1 MNEDGILL
9 LSYVMEVLTLVSI
22 VVAALVVWFN
32 LRAKRAARLKDART
46 PSARLGGGN
55 DAGFRK

>member
-1 MNEDGILL
+1 MNDDGILL

-22 VVAALVVWFN
+22 VVAALVLWFN

-46 PSARLGGGN
+46 PTSRLSSETGESR
-55 DAGFRK
+55 RK

>member
-32 LRAKRAARLKDART
+32 LRARRAARLKDART
-46 PSARLGGGN
+46 PSARLGSGN
-55 DAGFRK
+55 DPGFRK